1 MNQILKINNSNEKR
15 SKTFFKF
22 QLFFSISIILALL
35 LGIFYIIYSIQI
47 SEKES
52 TKLIGNYNIYRLYSN
67 SSNNTSF
74 SDAIRSQILGTIEIP
89 KINLSY
95 PILSTLTEENLKIS
109 PCKFYGPNL
118 GEKGNI
124 CIAGHNYDN
133 DKFFSN
139 LYLLEINDTIFIYD
153 NNKVKYSYKV
163 FNIYEV
169 KENDFSPLY
178 DYDKNNKELTL
189 LTCNNVNKHRI
200 IVKAIQSKQ

>member
-153 NNKVKYSYKV
+153 NSKVKYSYRV